1 VLTKKRGEAAAAWWN
16 KTTISVIGQ
25 ENIVNFNKYDTD
37 EVITGDYEQVLLQ
50 HFHGVKEG
58 SSKEGKSGR
67 RYGMALSLLPSE
79 FEDQPSRIHF
89 IWSHPIVSEF
99 VTIGKLMMDEPTAE
113 LPEDTLFSLTLSMA
127 YNMKKYDRKVYSVFD
142 WLSATGGLLDIIE
155 RFFGIIVVF
164 FSLRIFN
171 VHMNERLF
179 KVPAS
184 VDDKGNAVG
193 LEHKTFESNCC
204 RILCFEYCLKPFKC
218 CCKERLEKN
227 AMYKEGD
234 LYERGV
240 EKLERA
246 LDVEQLRKDH
256 RLLLDMKFLMLDDP
270 YLRKL
275 LKI

>member
-1 VLTKKRGEAAAAWWN
+1 
-16 KTTISVIGQ
+16 
-25 ENIVNFNKYDTD
+25 
-37 EVITGDYEQVLLQ
+37 
-50 HFHGVKEG
+50 
-58 SSKEGKSGR
+58 
-67 RYGMALSLLPSE
+67 
-79 FEDQPSRIHF
+79 
-89 IWSHPIVSEF
+89 
-99 VTIGKLMMDEPTAE
+99 MMDEPVAE
-113 LPEDTLFSLTLSMA
+113 LPKDTLFSLTLSMA

-179 KVPAS
+179 QVPAS
-184 VDDKGNAVG
+184 VDDNGNSVG
-193 LEHKTFESNCC
+193 KEHKDFSSNCC
-204 RILCFEYCLKPFKC
+204 RILFFEYCLKPFRC

-227 AMYKEGD
+227 AIFKEGD